1 MIFLILSLMKHLIP
15 LSICLALFSCDGSK
29 PKTAAVAQVEAA
41 PAADDSAAQS
51 ADEAASLAASVIRIN
66 STSQSWN
73 PGQPWE
79 KTPPRDL
86 RSLGAIVAPGQVLT
100 TGEMVADATY
110 LELESPDGSRTA
122 QAEIVAVDYEANLA
136 LLTVKSEEDRKTF
149 FEGTRPFS
157 LAESPSIGDAL
168 QIFQVEDNGTTL
180 LTTGTLQSVDV
191 ASSFLPN
198 QSFLT
203 YLVKA
208 SMQGAASSFSLP
220 VVKGGALV
228 GILLSYDSGDQIS
241 DVLSTDVVAH
251 FLANAKEGKY
261 AGFPSLG
268 VAITRTEDPSFR
280 KFLKLTPEQGGLYI
294 STVRPG
300 GAADLAGIKKGDVLL
315 SAAGFPID
323 KRGYYQHPNYGSV
336 FWGHLVRGE
345 SATGDEIKLG
355 IQRDGQPM
363 EITATLTREEPED
376 HLVPDYRFDRA
387 PNFLVKGGFIFQ
399 ELSRPVLEA
408 FGKDWSSRAPLNLLD
423 AYENPEKYEDK
434 LQRVIFLSGSIPTPA
449 TVGYE
454 SLRNLIV
461 KKVNGIEID
470 SMKTLI
476 EAFDKPSADNIHSI
490 EFLEE
495 NFTAYLD
502 EEISTMVD
510 GALLQRGLTR
520 LSRAE

>member
-1 MIFLILSLMKHLIP
+1 MIPRFPHMKSLLFPIA
-15 LSICLALFSCDGSK
+15 ICCALASCK
-29 PKTAAVAQVEAA
+29 QA
-41 PAADDSAAQS
+41 PATNAATTPADPDPAPEQVVADSP
-51 ADEAASLAASVIRIN
+51 DLTESVVRIN
-66 STSQSWN
+66 STSQSWSA
-73 PGQPWE
+73 GQPWE
-79 KTPPRDL
+79 KTPPQHL

-110 LELESPDGSRTA
+110 LELESPDGSKTA

-136 LLTVKSEEDRKTF
+136 LLKVKSEEESESF
-149 FEGTRPFS
+149 FAGTKPIA
-157 LAESPSIGDAL
+157 LAEPPSIGDAM
-168 QIFQVEDNGTTL
+168 QMFQVEDNGTTL
-180 LTTGTLQSVDV
+180 LTAGTLQSVEIL
-191 ASSFLPN
+191 SSFLPN

-220 VVKGGALV
+220 VVQGESLA
-228 GILLSYDSGDQIS
+228 GILLSYDSDDQIS
-241 DVLSTDVVAH
+241 DVLSVDVISH
-251 FLANAKEGKY
+251 FLANAKDGTY

-268 VAITRTEDPSFR
+268 VSVSRTEDPSFR
-280 KFLKLTPEQGGLYI
+280 KFLKLTPGQGGLYI
-294 STVRPG
+294 STVRTG

-323 KRGYYQHPNYGSV
+323 RRGYYQHPHYGSV

-345 SATGDEIKLG
+345 SSTGDEINLG
-355 IQRDGQPM
+355 ILRDGEAM
-363 EITATLTREEPED
+363 EIAAILTREEPEN
-376 HLVPDYRFDRA
+376 HLVPDYQFDRA
-387 PNFLVKGGFIFQ
+387 PNFLVKGGLIFQ

-423 AYENPEKYEDK
+423 AYENPEKYENNAK
-434 LQRVIFLSGSIPTPA
+434 RIIFLSGSIPTPA

-454 SLRNLIV
+454 GLRNLIV

-476 EAFDKPSADNIHSI
+476 DAFDKPNAENLHSI

-495 NFTAYLD
+495 NFTVYLD
-502 EEISTMVD
+502 EGISTMVD
-510 GALLQRGLTR
+510 SALLQRGLNR